1 MRNILIFTVFF
12 IGSITVLFLLVTA
25 RSCTDKKWAEVDRR
39 RAADM
44 AQCKADGRP
53 EYECRFIMQ
62 QIVY

>member
-1 MRNILIFTVFF
+1 MRYILIAISSLAGT
-12 IGSITVLFLLVTA
+12 IMVLFFLVT
-25 RSCTDKKWAEVDRR
+25 SCTDKTWQEVDRR

-53 EYECRFIMQ
+53 VYECRFIMQ